1 MEDLLLQLERLSRHY
16 RWNMWHQ
23 RSFDLLLSDIWSMAG
38 TEDALKLDAW
48 HDMWHDA
55 EKKGVVSLLGVKGGA
70 EPSTR
75 TAQSSQTPTTRPS
88 KIWCG
93 GLFASVQTH
102 TACSTG
108 PQNPS
113 DAGRS

>member
-23 RSFDLLLSDIWSMAG
+23 RSFDLLLSDMWSMAG

-55 EKKGVVSLLGVKGGA
+55 EKKGVVSLLGVKGGVLA
-70 EPSTR
+70 IRSVTTMPFGPA
-75 TAQSSQTPTTRPS
+75 TAAKYCVIAYAR
-88 KIWCG
+88 
-93 GLFASVQTH
+93 
-102 TACSTG
+102 
-108 PQNPS
+108 
-113 DAGRS
+113 